1 MEVSI
6 TEKLD
11 EKNSKIIPSF
21 RHSFFF
27 HSFISLFKRTHI
39 LHDTSRHFALYSG
52 RELGK
57 YAVWSLSTAKPG
69 NGIEQLRGMYF
80 F

>member
-11 EKNSKIIPSF
+11 EYKNCK
-21 RHSFFF
+21 
-27 HSFISLFKRTHI
+27 SLDWFSLPNINYH
-39 LHDTSRHFALYSG
+39 YSVG

-57 YAVWSLSTAKPG
+57 YAVWSLSSAKPG
-69 NGIEQLRGMYF
+69 NGIEQLRDDPTETYWQSDGTVDNK
-80 F
+80 